1 MVEPTLLHKYQP
13 KYLKEFETH
22 PELVRLLQTFLPI
35 HELNLLLVGNR
46 ASGKTTFLHAIIRE
60 YYQGYSPK
68 MYEDNI
74 LHINSIKEYGIHYY
88 RNEMKTFCKTISII
102 KNKKKIIVLDNLDM
116 ISDANQQVFR
126 NYMDKYENILFIG
139 TCTNIQKVHES
150 IYSRLINLT
159 VEPFTRKEIEHITH
173 QILEKEK
180 ISMDKEAK
188 ERFMEIS
195 NNNIKMIINYI
206 EKFKILDEHITCEL
220 VYQLCNDIS
229 FVTFEKYIQCIVKKD
244 LAEAIQII
252 YSLHENGYSVVD
264 ILDHLFTFVKQT
276 RSLEEKHKY
285 VIISYI
291 CKYIAVFHLVHE
303 DIIELCFFTN
313 NLIKTL
319 EPTS

>member
-1 MVEPTLLHKYQP
+1 MEPTLLHKYQP
-13 KYLKEFETH
+13 KHLKDFETH
-22 PELVRLLQTFLPI
+22 IKLVELLQTFI
-35 HELNLLLVGNR
+35 SNHELNILLVGNR
-46 ASGKTTFLHAIIRE
+46 ASGKTTLLHAIIRD
-60 YYQGYSPK
+60 YYEGYSQK
-68 MYEDNI
+68 IYEDNV

-126 NYMDKYENILFIG
+126 NYMDKYDNILFIG

-150 IYSRLINLT
+150 IYSRLMNLT
-159 VEPFTRKEIEHITH
+159 VHPFSREEITHITN
-173 QILEKEK
+173 QILTKEN
-180 ISMDKEAK
+180 ISMDNDAK

-195 NNNIKMIINYI
+195 NNNIKMIVNYI
-206 EKFKILDEHITCEL
+206 EKFKILNEYITCDL

-229 FVTFEKYIQCIVKKD
+229 FVTFEKYIQCIIKKNIT
-244 LAEAIQII
+244 EAIQII

-264 ILDHLFTFVKQT
+264 ILDHLFTFIKQT
-276 RSLEEKHKY
+276 RTLEEKHKY
-285 VIISYI
+285 TIISYI

-313 NLIKTL
+313 NLMKLLDQT
-319 EPTS
+319 

>member
-1 MVEPTLLHKYQP
+1 MFYLNTNYLFSYMVEPTLLHKYQP
-13 KYLKEFETH
+13 KYLKDFETH
-22 PELVRLLQTFLPI
+22 PELVQLLQTLLPI

-46 ASGKTTFLHAIIRE
+46 ASGKTTFLNAIIRD

-68 MYEDNI
+68 MYEDNV

-88 RNEMKTFCKTISII
+88 RNEMKIFCKTISII

-150 IYSRLINLT
+150 IYSRLMNLT
-159 VEPFTRKEIEHITH
+159 VEPFTDKEIEHITD
-173 QILEKEK
+173 QIIAKER
-180 ISMDKEAK
+180 ISMDTEAK

-206 EKFKILDEHITCEL
+206 EKFKILNEHITCDL

-229 FVTFEKYIQCIVKKD
+229 FVTFEKYIQCVIKKE
-244 LAEAIQII
+244 LTEAIRII

-276 RSLEEKHKY
+276 RSLEENHKY
-285 VIISYI
+285 TIISYI

-303 DIIELCFFTN
+303 DII
-313 NLIKTL
+313 
-319 EPTS
+319 